1 MFGDPRPET
10 ALSLLLGKK
19 CIGSDEPV
27 GVASFTVFKRNGVH
41 HAVTVEGVIALDGL
55 E

>member
-10 ALSLLLGKK
+10 ALGLLLGKK
-19 CIGSDEPV
+19 RIGSDEPI
-27 GVASFTVFKRNGVH
+27 GVASFTVFKRDGVH
-41 HAVTVEGVIALDGL
+41 HTVTVEGVIAPDGL